1 MAAAAG
7 GAQNGG
13 EGRPRWR
20 RRPPGY
26 PLTERRGGDRAPE
39 GEVRAEGGSRR
50 LQAGPLLAGGAG
62 GGGRRCGS
70 AAGRR
75 WPGCCSRCVCGRRCR
90 AAAPQVRDEGR
101 PEVPQRTAATAGGTA
116 VGGRAE
122 IRGFLFLNHLSLLNS
137 HPPSLG
143 LLPLDSKRPSACW
156 VPVVQRTLRSLR
168 KGALRVPHVPNALP
182 SVLQEQQRWSL
193 GRWEEASSS
202 CAAMSPKR
210 PRRCCGSKGTRTLFP
225 HSSPRGSPSPRMSV
239 SPWWTTALCA
249 SRSCGC
255 RTRATTLVKKC

>member
-1 MAAAAG
+1 MGCGCGRALRQSPRAAPGLGPAENCLVFGTGEQLLGLTRRRALPPPRRAGPPRFPRCAAARPEEVSHGRKAPQRR
-7 GAQNGG
+7 A
-13 EGRPRWR
+13 EGRPTWR
-20 RRPPGY
+20 QRPGALKMAARGGQDGGGRPPGY

-143 LLPLDSKRPSACW
+143 LLPLDSKRPSARW
-156 VPVVQRTLRSLR
+156 VPVVQRT
-168 KGALRVPHVPNALP
+168 
-182 SVLQEQQRWSL
+182 
-193 GRWEEASSS
+193 
-202 CAAMSPKR
+202 
-210 PRRCCGSKGTRTLFP
+210 
-225 HSSPRGSPSPRMSV
+225 
-239 SPWWTTALCA
+239 
-249 SRSCGC
+249 
-255 RTRATTLVKKC
+255 